1 MPIAVLHDATKC
13 LGCGQCVKA
22 CAAHNN
28 PGTVPGVTS
37 TPTVLTPTSWTRIQ
51 TRYVDY
57 KGKRLRVN
65 TKIQCLHCLTPA
77 CAAACPVGALHKT
90 EAGPVVYDQ
99 GKCFGCRY
107 CIVACPF
114 GIPTYEWANP
124 IPWVRKCT
132 LCADRVAA
140 GKQPACVEA
149 CPTGALTFGEDRKA
163 LLLTAGLR
171 MAHEPDRY
179 VHHIYGEK
187 ELGGT
192 SWLYISPVPFELLG
206 FPAVGKGT
214 VTTNVERAMGAVPPA
229 LLGVAAVMSG
239 VYWVFKRKE
248 RLANASAG
256 DDPGEQVKP

>member
-1 MPIAVLHDATKC
+1 MAIAVLHDATRC
-13 LGCGQCVKA
+13 VGCGRCQTA
-22 CAAHNN
+22 CAEWNN
-28 PGTVPGVTS
+28 PGAADTLSVETDRQPLA
-37 TPTVLTPTSWTRIQ
+37 PTAWTRV
-51 TRYVDY
+51 RYSEVEY
-57 KGKRLRVN
+57 NGASLRVPS
-65 TKIQCLHCLTPA
+65 KIQCMHCLEPA

-99 GKCFGCRY
+99 SKCFGCRY

-132 LCADRVAA
+132 FCADRLAM
-140 GKQPACVEA
+140 GKVPACVEA
-149 CPTGALTFGEDRKA
+149 CPTGALYFGEDRKDV
-163 LLLTAGLR
+163 LLQAGLR
-171 MAHEPDRY
+171 MAAEPDKY

-206 FPAVGKGT
+206 FRALDRGP
-214 VTTNVERAMGAVPPA
+214 VTTNVERAVGAVPPV
-229 LLGVAAVMSG
+229 LLGMAAVMSG

-248 RLANASAG
+248 RLA
-256 DDPGEQVKP
+256 GEARRSLET